1 MVTEREKRRL
11 QRRWRRIVAANARAK
26 VKRAHK
32 ARRRTARRRTW
43 RRIADPRFYLKA
55 VIVLAFAGLVVLPFL
70 ADSTL
75 AVMRPMAL
83 RGNDQCRVLRY
94 VDGDT
99 VTMRCTGIGVFRAR
113 LLGFDTPEKKS
124 RCVAE
129 ARDAVTATWLLRK
142 SIWEA
147 EEMQVQ
153 LKGTDRYGRRLV
165 RMFLD
170 GRDVADIM
178 IATGY
183 ARRYGGGRRG
193 SWCT

>member
-1 MVTEREKRRL
+1 
-11 QRRWRRIVAANARAK
+11 
-26 VKRAHK
+26 
-32 ARRRTARRRTW
+32 
-43 RRIADPRFYLKA
+43 
-55 VIVLAFAGLVVLPFL
+55 
-70 ADSTL
+70 
-75 AVMRPMAL
+75 
-83 RGNDQCRVLRY
+83 
-94 VDGDT
+94 
-99 VTMRCTGIGVFRAR
+99 VFRAR

-193 SWCT
+193 SWCP